1 MNTLPAHQPVLRF
14 PGHEHPDLPLR
25 PGINGLCRDPD
36 FDRGLVITPGG
47 ASSLVEFCVDARGL
61 WLHVA
66 EGVRGVHLN
75 GRPLQRLAHLH
86 VGDTIHCEGIELQ
99 LADPAPRATA
109 INARP
114 QAGEPSRLLLRG
126 HGGSVHGQSVAL
138 NGPLQ
143 LGGEWGLRVEG
154 VHERLGELQP
164 LDDGT
169 LRLSLEAA
177 ATECRLNGWPVTD
190 AVLQAGDQLLLAPGC
205 RYLVESPGDEP
216 VPAAAPKSRAG
227 DTSATTAGPGRKL
240 RVPWMLLA
248 AVASA
253 LMLAALLW
261 FGVR

>member
-1 MNTLPAHQPVLRF
+1 MNTLPAQQPALRF

-75 GRPLQRLAHLH
+75 GRPVQRLAHLH

-99 LADPAPRATA
+99 LADPAPRPVAATHHA
-109 INARP
+109 
-114 QAGEPSRLLLRG
+114 QASEASRLLLRG

-138 NGPLQ
+138 HGPLQ
-143 LGGEWGLRVEG
+143 LGGEGGLRIEG
-154 VHERLGELQP
+154 VHGRIGELVP
-164 LDDGT
+164 LEDGSVR
-169 LRLSLEAA
+169 LRLEPG
-177 ATECRLNGWPVTD
+177 ATDCRLNGWPVTD
-190 AVLQAGDQLLLAPGC
+190 AVLQAGDQMLLGQGC
-205 RYLVESPGDEP
+205 RYLIESPGNEP
-216 VPAAAPKSRAG
+216 APVVAHKGIAA
-227 DTSATTAGPGRKL
+227 DLLPGAVTDGR
-240 RVPWMLLA
+240 RMRMPWMLLA

-253 LMLAALLW
+253 LVLAGLLW

>member
-1 MNTLPAHQPVLRF
+1 MNTLPAQQPVLRF

-75 GRPLQRLAHLH
+75 GRPVQRLAHLH

-99 LADPAPRATA
+99 LADPAPRASA
-109 INARP
+109 AASRA
-114 QAGEPSRLLLRG
+114 QASEASRLLLRG

-138 NGPLQ
+138 HGPLQ
-143 LGGEWGLRVEG
+143 LGGEGGLRIEG
-154 VHERLGELQP
+154 VHGRIGELVP
-164 LDDGT
+164 LDDGSVR
-169 LRLSLEAA
+169 LRLEADA
-177 ATECRLNGWPVTD
+177 ADCRLNGWPVAD
-190 AVLQAGDQLLLAPGC
+190 AILQAGDQLLLGQGC
-205 RYLVESPGDEP
+205 RYLVESPGNEP
-216 VPAAAPKSRAG
+216 APVVAPKGIAADLLPAATGA
-227 DTSATTAGPGRKL
+227 GRKL
-240 RVPWMLLA
+240 RIPWMLLA

-253 LMLAALLW
+253 LVLAGLLW